1 MSTDNIETR
10 VENNEQMA
18 EELETREL
26 ETRETRDYDISIF
39 RFKFTEEFMEELYKF
54 SKIHQYDER
63 KDFKEAWNI
72 WVDENTETIDSE
84 MHRLIVLGYEGD
96 ILTKMFKSAR
106 YYFRKK
112 SVLKKESVP
121 RKSYEKADPELL
133 KQMDTHIK
141 ENLDMKPH
149 DSYIAFCKKIQEAN
163 AGEEGPL
170 NAAEEEKLKKTFKNR
185 HSTAKKTSSSAI
197 NT

>member
-1 MSTDNIETR
+1 MDSLPNAMKTYR
-10 VENNEQMA
+10 
-18 EELETREL
+18 
-26 ETRETRDYDISIF
+26 Y
-39 RFKFTEEFMEELYKF
+39 EFSEDFCKMLSDF
-54 SKIHQYDER
+54 AKIHQYDDR
-63 KDFKEAWNI
+63 KVFKEAWSI
-72 WVDENTETIDSE
+72 WIEDNTDQVEQECRAICSN
-84 MHRLIVLGYEGD
+84 GYEGD
-96 ILTKMFKSAR
+96 ALDKMFKSAR

-133 KQMDTHIK
+133 KQMDAHIK